1 MQFTYVTYIFGTTPQ
16 RVYQALTERAD
27 YDAYLGTTG
36 PQSTWA
42 VGDTVFWKSLPEGDF
57 EDLGQ
62 EVLEADPGVALAY
75 TWYGVQPAH
84 RRFFA
89 SDAAFAASQSERSVV
104 RFSLIDDPELAAV
117 RLHLTHEGF
126 DSADSVMLHRVS
138 EGWPKIVSALKT
150 WLESPKAPQE

>member
-42 VGDTVFWKSLPEGDF
+42 VGEVFWKSLPEGDF

-75 TWYGVQPAH
+75 RGTASS
-84 RRFFA
+84 RRIAGSLLRMLRSRRRKA
-89 SDAAFAASQSERSVV
+89 SAASCGS
-104 RFSLIDDPELAAV
+104 
-117 RLHLTHEGF
+117 RLSTTPSSPP
-126 DSADSVMLHRVS
+126 SASTSPMRVS
-138 EGWPKIVSALKT
+138 TPRIPSCSTACPRGGLRSCPR
-150 WLESPKAPQE
+150 